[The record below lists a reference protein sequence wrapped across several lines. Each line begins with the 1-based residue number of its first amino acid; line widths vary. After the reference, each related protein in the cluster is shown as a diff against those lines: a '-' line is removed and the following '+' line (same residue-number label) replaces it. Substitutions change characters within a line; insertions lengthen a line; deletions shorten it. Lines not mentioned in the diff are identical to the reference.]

1 MEIMEI
7 IKEAMVFPSKDIVKL
22 AVYIALSVVSVLL
35 GAFGI
40 IYLAIGVASQSFWI
54 IIGLIAFIAALILG
68 FITTGYIVSII
79 RSGIE
84 HEESA
89 PQFMWKENLV
99 TGIKF
104 VVLNIV
110 YFIIPAIVVLILGWV
125 TNLFGMA
132 SIMFTRMMY
141 ASMAAPANATVTIA
155 DVVPQSMIISFG
167 NSLIIVGIVAF
178 ILFVIFGFL
187 EIMGQCR
194 LAKTD
199 SLGYA
204 VNIPEAFRDIGRI
217 GFGKVIG
224 LTVLIFVIILV
235 INCIIS
241 GLNAYIAG
249 FSILSIIVTP
259 YLSFFAARASG
270 LLYSDIA

>member
-40 IYLAIGVASQSFWI
+40 LYMAIGVASQSFWI
-54 IIGLIAFIAALILG
+54 IIGVIAFIAALILG

-187 EIMGQCR
+187 ETMGQCR

>member
-40 IYLAIGVASQSFWI
+40 IYLAIGVATQSFWI

-187 EIMGQCR
+187 ETMGQCR

-204 VNIPEAFRDIGRI
+204 VNIPEAFKDIGRI

>member
-22 AVYIALSVVSVLL
+22 AVYIALSVVSLLL

-54 IIGLIAFIAALILG
+54 IIGVIAFIAALILG

-204 VNIPEAFRDIGRI
+204 VNILEAFRDIGRI

>member
-22 AVYIALSVVSVLL
+22 AVYIALSVVSLLL

-54 IIGLIAFIAALILG
+54 IIGVIAFIAALILG

-187 EIMGQCR
+187 ETMGQCR

>member
-54 IIGLIAFIAALILG
+54 IIGVIAFIAALILG

-187 EIMGQCR
+187 ETMGQCR

>member
-22 AVYIALSVVSVLL
+22 AVYIALSVVSLLL

-40 IYLAIGVASQSFWI
+40 LYLAIGVASQSFWI
-54 IIGLIAFIAALILG
+54 IIGVIAFIAALILG

-110 YFIIPAIVVLILGWV
+110 YFIIPGIVVLILGWV

-187 EIMGQCR
+187 ETMGQCR

>member
-22 AVYIALSVVSVLL
+22 AVYIALSVVSLLL

-187 EIMGQCR
+187 ETMGQCR

>member
-40 IYLAIGVASQSFWI
+40 IYLAIGVATQSFWI

>member
-40 IYLAIGVASQSFWI
+40 LYMAIGVASQSFWI
-54 IIGLIAFIAALILG
+54 IIGVIAFIAALILG

>member
-40 IYLAIGVASQSFWI
+40 IYLAIGVATQSFWI

-270 LLYSDIA
+270 LLYSGIA

>member
-1 MEIMEI
+1 MEI

-204 VNIPEAFRDIGRI
+204 VNIPEAFKDIGRI

>member
-187 EIMGQCR
+187 ETMGQCR

>member
-187 EIMGQCR
+187 ETMGQCR

-204 VNIPEAFRDIGRI
+204 VNIPEAFKDIGRI

>member
-40 IYLAIGVASQSFWI
+40 IYLAIGVATQSFWI

-110 YFIIPAIVVLILGWV
+110 YFIIPAIVVLILGWA

-187 EIMGQCR
+187 ETMGQCR

>member
-204 VNIPEAFRDIGRI
+204 VNIPEAFKDIGRI

>member
-54 IIGLIAFIAALILG
+54 IIGVIAFIAALILG

-84 HEESA
+84 HEECA

-187 EIMGQCR
+187 ETMGQCR

>member
-54 IIGLIAFIAALILG
+54 IIGVIAFIAALILG

-187 EIMGQCR
+187 ETMGQCR

-217 GFGKVIG
+217 GYGKVLAVII
-224 LTVLIFVIILV
+224 LIFVIIAV
-235 INCIIS
+235 INVVIT
-241 GLNAYIAG
+241 GLNSYIGG
-249 FSILSIIVTP
+249 FSIISIIVTP
-259 YLSFFAARASG
+259 YLIFFSARATG

>member
-22 AVYIALSVVSVLL
+22 AVYIALSVVSLLL

-54 IIGLIAFIAALILG
+54 IIGVIAFIAALILG

-89 PQFMWKENLV
+89 PQFIWKENLV

-187 EIMGQCR
+187 ETMGQCR

>member
-40 IYLAIGVASQSFWI
+40 LYMAIGVASQSFWI
-54 IIGLIAFIAALILG
+54 IIGVIAFIAALILG

-99 TGIKF
+99 TGVKF

-110 YFIIPAIVVLILGWV
+110 YFIIPGLVVLILGWV

-167 NSLIIVGIVAF
+167 NSLIIVGIIGF

-187 EIMGQCR
+187 ETMGQCR

>member
-40 IYLAIGVASQSFWI
+40 LYMAIGVASQSFWI
-54 IIGLIAFIAALILG
+54 IIGVIAFIAALIVG
-68 FITTGYIVSII
+68 FVTTGYIVSII

-99 TGIKF
+99 TGVKF

-110 YFIIPAIVVLILGWV
+110 YFIIPGLVVLILGWV

-141 ASMAAPANATVTIA
+141 ASMAAPANVTVTIA

-167 NSLIIVGIVAF
+167 NSLIIVGIIGF

-235 INCIIS
+235 INSIIS

>member
-40 IYLAIGVASQSFWI
+40 LYLAIGVASQSFWI
-54 IIGLIAFIAALILG
+54 IIGVIAFIAALILG

-187 EIMGQCR
+187 ETMGQCR

>member
-22 AVYIALSVVSVLL
+22 AVYIALSVVSLLL

-54 IIGLIAFIAALILG
+54 IIGVIAFIAALILG

>member
-54 IIGLIAFIAALILG
+54 IIGVIAFIAALILG

-204 VNIPEAFRDIGRI
+204 VNIPEAFRDIGSI

>member
-40 IYLAIGVASQSFWI
+40 IYLAIGVATQSFWI

-110 YFIIPAIVVLILGWV
+110 YFIIPAIVVLILGWA

-187 EIMGQCR
+187 ETMGQCR

-241 GLNAYIAG
+241 GLNVYIAG

>member
-110 YFIIPAIVVLILGWV
+110 YFIIPGIVVLILGWV

-259 YLSFFAARASG
+259 YLSFFAARASE
-270 LLYSDIA
+270 LLYSDAA

>member
-141 ASMAAPANATVTIA
+141 ASMYAPANATVTIA

-187 EIMGQCR
+187 ETMGQCR

-204 VNIPEAFRDIGRI
+204 VNIPEAFKDIGRI

>member
-54 IIGLIAFIAALILG
+54 IIGVIAFIAALILG

-187 EIMGQCR
+187 ETMGQCR

-204 VNIPEAFRDIGRI
+204 VNIPEAFKDIGRI

-259 YLSFFAARASG
+259 YLSFFAARATG
-270 LLYSDIA
+270 LLYSDVE

>member
-22 AVYIALSVVSVLL
+22 AVYIALSVVSLLL

-54 IIGLIAFIAALILG
+54 IIGVIAFIAALILG

-110 YFIIPAIVVLILGWV
+110 YFIIPGIVVLILGWV

>member
-54 IIGLIAFIAALILG
+54 IIGVIAFIAALILG

>member
-54 IIGLIAFIAALILG
+54 IIGVIAFIAALILG

-110 YFIIPAIVVLILGWV
+110 YFIIPGLVVLILGWV

-141 ASMAAPANATVTIA
+141 ASMAAPANVTVTIA

-167 NSLIIVGIVAF
+167 NSLIIVGIIGF

>member
-40 IYLAIGVASQSFWI
+40 LYMAIGVASQSFWI
-54 IIGLIAFIAALILG
+54 IIGVIAFIAALILG

-167 NSLIIVGIVAF
+167 NSLIIVGIVA
-178 ILFVIFGFL
+178 L
-187 EIMGQCR
+187 
-194 LAKTD
+194 
-199 SLGYA
+199 
-204 VNIPEAFRDIGRI
+204 
-217 GFGKVIG
+217 
-224 LTVLIFVIILV
+224 
-235 INCIIS
+235 
-241 GLNAYIAG
+241 
-249 FSILSIIVTP
+249 
-259 YLSFFAARASG
+259 
-270 LLYSDIA
+270 

>member
-110 YFIIPAIVVLILGWV
+110 YFIIPAIVVLILGWA

-187 EIMGQCR
+187 ETMGQCR

>member
-54 IIGLIAFIAALILG
+54 IIGVIAFIAALILG

-110 YFIIPAIVVLILGWV
+110 YFIIPGIVVLILGWV

-204 VNIPEAFRDIGRI
+204 VNIPEAFKDIGRI

>member
-54 IIGLIAFIAALILG
+54 IIGVIAFIAALILG

-187 EIMGQCR
+187 ETMGQCR

-204 VNIPEAFRDIGRI
+204 VNIPEAFKDIGRI

>member
-40 IYLAIGVASQSFWI
+40 IYLAIGVATQSFWI

-187 EIMGQCR
+187 ETMGQCR

>member
-22 AVYIALSVVSVLL
+22 AVYIALSVVSLLL

-54 IIGLIAFIAALILG
+54 IIGVIAFIAALILG

-187 EIMGQCR
+187 ETMGQCR

-204 VNIPEAFRDIGRI
+204 VNIPEAFKDIGRI

>member
-54 IIGLIAFIAALILG
+54 IIGVIAFIAALILG

-110 YFIIPAIVVLILGWV
+110 YFIIPGIVVLILGWV

-187 EIMGQCR
+187 ETMGQCR

>member
-22 AVYIALSVVSVLL
+22 AVYIALSVVSLLL

-40 IYLAIGVASQSFWI
+40 LYLAIGVASQSFWI
-54 IIGLIAFIAALILG
+54 IIGVIAFIAALILG

-110 YFIIPAIVVLILGWV
+110 YFIIPAIVVLILGWA

-187 EIMGQCR
+187 ETMGQCR

>member
-40 IYLAIGVASQSFWI
+40 LYMAIGVASQSFWI
-54 IIGLIAFIAALILG
+54 IIGVIAFIAALILG

-187 EIMGQCR
+187 ETMGQCR

-204 VNIPEAFRDIGRI
+204 VNIPEAFKDIGRI

>member
-40 IYLAIGVASQSFWI
+40 IYLAIGVATQSFWI

-110 YFIIPAIVVLILGWV
+110 YFIIPGIVVLILGWV

-187 EIMGQCR
+187 ETMGQCR